1 MRLLV
6 DASTAQPGGGVQ
18 FLLQQL
24 VRLQDRGVHLVVI
37 CNPSTD
43 PIFLAAELRTYPL
56 SPLGHTRRLLL
67 TARLVRKLRRDF
79 DVIYSPSSYGP
90 ITAVLPYVVCIQN
103 PHLFAR
109 PRVAEFGLR
118 FAAQR
123 LLSWLTIGRSRGVVH
138 LSKVM
143 AEDFELA
150 TGLGIPQRVIYSGP
164 GGIHSPGSE
173 TSTDPRGDANGAEVI
188 LSVSNLYRYKRI
200 DILIKALAEE
210 PLRARDCRLVVAGSE
225 YETGLRDSLLDLA
238 RRLDVSHR
246 VMLLG
251 GASPSSLA
259 RLYSTAAIYASCSER
274 EAFPLT
280 PAEAL
285 QYGLP
290 VVLNGQCPG
299 FREIYGDIA
308 VFVERNTAKEFALA
322 LAVGLERGRTKD
334 HARKFQAFL
343 GRFSWDANASQLYEV
358 LTEASRYRRSSI
370 IPKTKGIQGIWTFA
384 KYLIGT
390 SVARP

>member
-6 DASTAQPGGGVQ
+6 DAATAQPGGGVQ

-37 CNPSTD
+37 CNRSTD
-43 PIFLAAELRTYPL
+43 AIFRAAGLRTYPL

-67 TARLVRKLRRDF
+67 TARLVRDLRRDF
-79 DVIYSPSSYGP
+79 DVVYCPSSYGP
-90 ITAVLPYVVCIQN
+90 ITAALPYVVCIQN
-103 PHLFAR
+103 GHLFAR
-109 PRVAEFGLR
+109 PRVTEFGLR

-123 LLSWLTIGRSRGVVH
+123 LLSWLTIGRSRGVIH

-143 AEDFELA
+143 AENFELA
-150 TGLGIPQRVIYSGP
+150 TGLRVPQHVIYSGP
-164 GGIHSPGSE
+164 GGIHSPCSV
-173 TSTDPRGDANGAEVI
+173 TSADERGDAEGAEVI

-200 DILIKALAEE
+200 DILIRALAEE
-210 PLRARDCRLVVAGSE
+210 PLRARDCRLVIAGSE

-246 VMLLG
+246 LTLLG

-259 RLYSTAAIYASCSER
+259 RLYATAAIYASCSER

-285 QYGLP
+285 QHGLP
-290 VVLNGQCPG
+290 VVLNGQCPA

-308 VFVERNTAKEFALA
+308 MFVDTNTPKELALA
-322 LAVGLERGRTKD
+322 LALGLEKGRTQAHISKSE
-334 HARKFQAFL
+334 AFL
-343 GRFSWDANASQLYEV
+343 SRFSWDANVSQLYEV
-358 LTEASRYRRSSI
+358 LMEASRYGRSSI
-370 IPKTKGIQGIWTFA
+370 IPKTKGFQGIWTFA
-384 KYLIGT
+384 KYLIGA